1 MPEHLMIEAAYGR
14 PHERIP
20 AWIMRQAGRYIPQ
33 YQDIKTEYSFADIC
47 ASPKLMAEVSMHPVH
62 ILGVDAAI
70 IFSDILF
77 PLKPMGLDLAFTG
90 KGPAI
95 ANPIRTGE
103 DVKRLHTCNPEKDLS
118 LVLQGIQELRKQL
131 EEKIPL
137 IGFAGSPFT
146 LACYAIEG
154 RGSTDG
160 DTAKTFL
167 REHRDAAHTMLGL
180 LAEVIGAYLK
190 SQIAAGAQLVQVF
203 DSRGSILTT
212 DEYEEFSLPYIQ
224 RVCEICQTPGVPRIV
239 FSTDTSPFLE
249 LLANLDCEVVSI
261 DWGTDIERAFEILE
275 GKTIQGNLNPK
286 IMLGTADEI
295 RKELSVL
302 LEKVGGRDNYIFNLG
317 HGIPPQTP
325 VVNARLV
332 IETVQ
337 NYTRTTTYDR

>member
-1 MPEHLMIEAAYGR
+1 MIDAAYGR
-14 PHERIP
+14 PHKRIP

-47 ASPKLMAEVSMHPVH
+47 ASPDLMAEVSMHPVH

-77 PLKPMGLDLAFTG
+77 PLKPMGLDLSFG
-90 KGPAI
+90 GRGPAI
-95 ANPIRTGE
+95 ANPIRTVD
-103 DVKRLHTCNPEKDLS
+103 DVRKLHACDPQHDLA
-118 LVLQGIQELRKQL
+118 LVLQGIRELRKRL

-160 DTAKTFL
+160 ETASAFM
-167 REHRDAAHTMLGL
+167 RNHPEAAHSLLNL
-180 LAEVIGAYLK
+180 LAETIGVYLK
-190 SQIAAGAQLVQVF
+190 KQIEAGAQLVQVF
-203 DSRGSILTT
+203 DSRGSILSPE
-212 DEYEEFSLPYIQ
+212 EYERYSLPYIQ
-224 RVCEICQTPGVPRIV
+224 QVCQVCHTPGVPRIV

-249 LLANLDCEVVSI
+249 LLARLECEVVSV
-261 DWGTDIERAFEILE
+261 DWRTDIERAFEILE
-275 GKTIQGNLNPK
+275 GKTIQGNLDPK

-295 RKELSVL
+295 RAELAGL
-302 LEKVGGRDNYIFNLG
+302 LDKVGERDNYIFNLG

-337 NYTRTTTYDR
+337 QFVRTRTYDR